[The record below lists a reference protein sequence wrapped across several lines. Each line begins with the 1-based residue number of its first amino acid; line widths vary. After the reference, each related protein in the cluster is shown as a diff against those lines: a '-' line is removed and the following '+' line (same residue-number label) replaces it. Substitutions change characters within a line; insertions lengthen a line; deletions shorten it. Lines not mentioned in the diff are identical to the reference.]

1 MKKIY
6 YTAIPIVLAIQ
17 TQAQNITLDNLEATF
32 LQKNYALIAN
42 KFNVDRIDAEII
54 QEKLWQNPTL
64 SISEVNLWKTYNVE
78 EQPYLFGK
86 YGKNQQIS
94 VELEQLIETA
104 GKRKKRVAIKELEKN
119 SALFEYEELLREL
132 KKELRQTYFSLARIQ
147 SEKKELQNS
156 VDLFEHM
163 MTQYQ
168 RQADLKNVPKADFY
182 RLQTELI
189 GLQKDQIELEN
200 QEIEYINKLRL
211 LTQNSDLNVN
221 EIDFSRFNS
230 HSKSIPF
237 NAKQLA
243 KEQNIALKKQ
253 ENEINLAEKQL
264 ILEKAQRTPDL
275 AFQVNYDRGGN
286 IMRDFVGVGVSI
298 DLPIFNTNKGNIKA
312 SEIVLNQQQ
321 ITKNALHSELDIS
334 IDRLQNQINQLDKA
348 LIQWKKLNNQEQ
360 LTMIDNYKKHLQ
372 NKQITLLEF
381 IDFTQAYRESQK
393 AYLDLLE
400 NYQNTFEELN
410 YIVGQDL

>member
-1 MKKIY
+1 VKKIY
-6 YTAIPIVLAIQ
+6 YTVIPIVLAIQ
-17 TQAQNITLDNLEATF
+17 TQAQNVTLDNLEAAF

-156 VDLFEHM
+156 VDLFEQM

-321 ITKNALHSELDIS
+321 ITKNALNSELDIS
-334 IDRLQNQINQLDKA
+334 IDRLQNQISQLDKA

>member
-6 YTAIPIVLAIQ
+6 YTVIPIVLAIQ
-17 TQAQNITLDNLEATF
+17 TQAQNVTLDNLEAAF

-94 VELEQLIETA
+94 FELEQLIETA

-156 VDLFEHM
+156 VDLFEQM

-211 LTQNSDLNVN
+211 LTQNSDLNVD
-221 EIDFSRFNS
+221 EIDFSRLNS

-321 ITKNALHSELDIS
+321 ITKNALNSELDIS
-334 IDRLQNQINQLDKA
+334 IDRLQNQISQLDKA
-348 LIQWKKLNNQEQ
+348 LIQWNKLNNQEQ

>member
-17 TQAQNITLDNLEATF
+17 TQAQNITLDNLEAAF

-156 VDLFEHM
+156 VDLFEQM

-211 LTQNSDLNVN
+211 LTQNSDLNVD

-334 IDRLQNQINQLDKA
+334 IDRLQNQISQLDKA

>member
-6 YTAIPIVLAIQ
+6 FTAIPIVFAIQ
-17 TQAQNITLDNLEATF
+17 TQAQNVTLDNLEAAF

-42 KFNVDRIDAEII
+42 KFNVDKIDAEII
-54 QEKLWQNPTL
+54 QEKLWHNPTL
-64 SISEVNLWKTYNVE
+64 SISEVNLWKTYNIE

-94 VELEQLIETA
+94 VEFEQLIETA
-104 GKRKKRVAIKELEKN
+104 GKRKKRVAIKQLEKN

-156 VDLFEHM
+156 IDLFEQIA
-163 MTQYQ
+163 TQYQ

-189 GLQKDQIELEN
+189 GLQKEQIELEI
-200 QEIEYINKLRL
+200 QEIEDINKLRL
-211 LTQNSDLNVN
+211 LTQNVELNVN
-221 EIDFSRFNS
+221 EIDFSIFNI
-230 HSKSIPF
+230 HSKSIPI
-237 NAKQLA
+237 NTKQLA
-243 KEQNIALKKQ
+243 KNQNIALKKQ
-253 ENEINLAEKQL
+253 ENEIILAEKHL
-264 ILEKAQRTPDL
+264 VLEKAQRTPDL
-275 AFQVNYDRGGN
+275 NLQVNYDRGGN
-286 IMRDFVGVGVSI
+286 IMRDFVGFGVSV

-312 SEIVLNQQQ
+312 SEIALSQQQ
-321 ITKNALHSELDIS
+321 MTKNAIYSELDIS
-334 IDRLQNQINQLDKA
+334 IDRIQNQINQLDKA
-348 LIQWKKLNNQEQ
+348 LIQLKKMNNQEQ

-400 NYQNTFEELN
+400 NYQNSFEELN

>member
-17 TQAQNITLDNLEATF
+17 TQAQNVTLDNLEAAF

-156 VDLFEHM
+156 VDLFEQM

-237 NAKQLA
+237 NTKQLA

-286 IMRDFVGVGVSI
+286 IMRDFIGVGVSI

-334 IDRLQNQINQLDKA
+334 IDRLQNQISQLDKA

-360 LTMIDNYKKHLQ
+360 LTMIDNYKKNLQ

>member
-6 YTAIPIVLAIQ
+6 FTVIPIIFAIQ
-17 TQAQNITLDNLEATF
+17 TQAQNVTLNNLEAAF

-42 KFNVDRIDAEII
+42 KFNVDKIDAEII

-64 SISEVNLWKTYNVE
+64 NISEVNLWKTYNIE

-104 GKRKKRVAIKELEKN
+104 GKRKKRIAIKQLEKN
-119 SALFEYEELLREL
+119 TALFEYEELLREL

-147 SEKKELQNS
+147 SEKKELQSNI
-156 VDLFEHM
+156 VLFEQM
-163 MTQYQ
+163 TTQYQ
-168 RQADLKNVPKADFY
+168 RQADIKNVPKAEFY

-189 GLQKDQIELEN
+189 GLQKDLIELEN
-200 QEIEYINKLRL
+200 EEIEYINNLRL
-211 LTQNSDLNVN
+211 LTQNSDLKVD
-221 EIDFSRFNS
+221 EVDFSIFNIY
-230 HSKSIPF
+230 SKSIPF
-237 NAKQLA
+237 NVKQLA
-243 KEQNIALKKQ
+243 KDQNIAIQKQ

-264 ILEKAQRTPDL
+264 VLEKAQRTPDL
-275 AFQVNYDRGGN
+275 TFQVAYDRGGG
-286 IMRDFVGVGVSI
+286 IMQDFVGFGVSF

-312 SEIVLNQQQ
+312 SEITLSQQQ
-321 ITKNALHSELDIS
+321 ITKTGLYSELDNS
-334 IDRLQNQINQLDKA
+334 IDRIQNQLNQLDKA
-348 LIQWKKLNNQEQ
+348 LVQWKTLNNQEQ
-360 LTMIDNYKKHLQ
+360 LTMINNYKKHLQ

>member
-17 TQAQNITLDNLEATF
+17 TQAQNITLDNLEAAF

-156 VDLFEHM
+156 VDLFEQM

-211 LTQNSDLNVN
+211 LTQNSDLNVD

-275 AFQVNYDRGGN
+275 TFQVNYDRGGN

-334 IDRLQNQINQLDKA
+334 IDRIQNQINQLDKA

-360 LTMIDNYKKHLQ
+360 LTMIDNYKKHLH

>member
-6 YTAIPIVLAIQ
+6 FTAISTFLVV
-17 TQAQNITLDNLEATF
+17 QAQAQKVNLENLEAAF
-32 LQKNYALIAN
+32 LQKNYELIAN
-42 KFNVDRIDAEII
+42 KYTIDKIDAEII
-54 QEKLWQNPTL
+54 QEKLWNNPTL

-78 EQPYLFGK
+78 EQPYLIGK
-86 YGKNQQIS
+86 YGRNQQIS

-119 SALFEYEELLREL
+119 AALFDYEELLREL

-156 VDLFEHM
+156 IELFEQM
-163 MTQYQ
+163 NTQYQ
-168 RQADLKNVPKADFY
+168 RQAELKNVPKADFY
-182 RLQTELI
+182 RLQSELI
-189 GLQKDQIELEN
+189 ALQKEQIELEN
-200 QEIEYINKLRL
+200 QEIEFINKLRL
-211 LTQNSDLNVN
+211 LTQNIDLQVD

-321 ITKNALHSELDIS
+321 ITKNALNSELDIS
-334 IDRLQNQINQLDKA
+334 IDRLQNQISQLDKA

>member
-17 TQAQNITLDNLEATF
+17 TQAQNITLDNLEAAF

-64 SISEVNLWKTYNVE
+64 SISEVNLWKTYHVE

-156 VDLFEHM
+156 VDLFEQM

-334 IDRLQNQINQLDKA
+334 IDRLQNQISQLDKA

>member
-17 TQAQNITLDNLEATF
+17 TQAQNITLDNLEAAF

-64 SISEVNLWKTYNVE
+64 SISEVNLWKTYHVE
-78 EQPYLFGK
+78 EQPNLFGK
-86 YGKNQQIS
+86 FGKNQQIS

-156 VDLFEHM
+156 VDLFEQM

-211 LTQNSDLNVN
+211 LTQNSDLNVD

-237 NAKQLA
+237 NANQLA

-321 ITKNALHSELDIS
+321 TTKNALYSELDIS
-334 IDRLQNQINQLDKA
+334 IDRLQNQISQLDKA

-381 IDFTQAYRESQK
+381 IDFTQAYRESQE

>member
-17 TQAQNITLDNLEATF
+17 TQAQNITLDNLEAAF

-156 VDLFEHM
+156 VDLFEQM

-237 NAKQLA
+237 DAKQLA

-286 IMRDFVGVGVSI
+286 IMRDFVGVGVSM

-312 SEIVLNQQQ
+312 AEIAVNQQQ
-321 ITKNALHSELDIS
+321 ITKSTIDFELNNT
-334 IDRLQNQINQLDKA
+334 IDRISNQINQLDKA
-348 LIQWKKLNNQEQ
+348 IIQWKKMNKQDQ
-360 LTMIDNYKKHLQ
+360 LTMIENYKKHLQ

-381 IDFTQAYRESQK
+381 IDFIQAYRESQQ
-393 AYLDLLE
+393 AYFDLLE
-400 NYQNTFEELN
+400 NYQKTFEELN

>member
-6 YTAIPIVLAIQ
+6 YTAIPIIFAMQ
-17 TQAQNITLDNLEATF
+17 TQAQNVTLDNLEAAF

-42 KFNVDRIDAEII
+42 KFNADRVDAEII

-156 VDLFEHM
+156 VDLFEQM

-334 IDRLQNQINQLDKA
+334 IDRLQNQISQLDKA

>member
-17 TQAQNITLDNLEATF
+17 TQAQNITLDNLEAAF

-64 SISEVNLWKTYNVE
+64 SISDVNLWKTYHVE

-147 SEKKELQNS
+147 YEKKELQNS
-156 VDLFEHM
+156 VDLFEQM
-163 MTQYQ
+163 ITQYQ

-230 HSKSIPF
+230 QSKSIPF

-298 DLPIFNTNKGNIKA
+298 DLPIFNTNKGNIKV

-334 IDRLQNQINQLDKA
+334 IDRLQNQISQLDKA

>member
-6 YTAIPIVLAIQ
+6 YTAIPIIFAMQ
-17 TQAQNITLDNLEATF
+17 TQAQNVTLDNLEAAF

-156 VDLFEHM
+156 VDLFEQM

-275 AFQVNYDRGGN
+275 AFQVIYDRGGN

-321 ITKNALHSELDIS
+321 ITKNELHSELDIS

-400 NYQNTFEELN
+400 NYQNTLEELN

>member
-17 TQAQNITLDNLEATF
+17 TQAQNITLDNLEAAF

-104 GKRKKRVAIKELEKN
+104 GKRKKRVAIKELEKS

-156 VDLFEHM
+156 VDLFEQM

-312 SEIVLNQQQ
+312 SEILLNQQQ

-334 IDRLQNQINQLDKA
+334 IDRLQNQISQLDKA

-381 IDFTQAYRESQK
+381 IDFTQAYRESQQ
-393 AYLDLLE
+393 AYFDLLE

>member
-17 TQAQNITLDNLEATF
+17 TQAQNITLDNLEAAF

-64 SISEVNLWKTYNVE
+64 SISEVNLWKTYHVE

-156 VDLFEHM
+156 VDLFEQM

-275 AFQVNYDRGGN
+275 TFQMNYDRGGN

-372 NKQITLLEF
+372 NKQITL
-381 IDFTQAYRESQK
+381 
-393 AYLDLLE
+393 
-400 NYQNTFEELN
+400 
-410 YIVGQDL
+410 

>member
-17 TQAQNITLDNLEATF
+17 TQAQNITLDNLEAAF

-156 VDLFEHM
+156 VDLFEQM

-230 HSKSIPF
+230 QSKSIPF

-334 IDRLQNQINQLDKA
+334 IDQLQNQISQLDKA

-381 IDFTQAYRESQK
+381 IDFTQAYRESQQ

>member
-17 TQAQNITLDNLEATF
+17 TQAQNITLDNLEAAF

-94 VELEQLIETA
+94 VELDQLIETA
-104 GKRKKRVAIKELEKN
+104 GKRKKRVAIKELEKS

-156 VDLFEHM
+156 VDLFKQM
-163 MTQYQ
+163 LMQYQ

-211 LTQNSDLNVN
+211 LTQNSELNVN

-286 IMRDFVGVGVSI
+286 IMRDFIGVGVSI

-334 IDRLQNQINQLDKA
+334 IDRLQNQISQLDKA

-381 IDFTQAYRESQK
+381 IDFTQAYRESQQ
-393 AYLDLLE
+393 AYFDLLE

>member
-1 MKKIY
+1 MNKIY

-17 TQAQNITLDNLEATF
+17 TQAQNITLDNLEAAF

-156 VDLFEHM
+156 VDLFEQM

-275 AFQVNYDRGGN
+275 AFQVIYDRGGN

-321 ITKNALHSELDIS
+321 ITKNALNSELDIS
-334 IDRLQNQINQLDKA
+334 IDRLQNQISQLDKA

>member
-6 YTAIPIVLAIQ
+6 YTVIPIVLAIQ
-17 TQAQNITLDNLEATF
+17 TQAQNVTLDNLEAAF

-156 VDLFEHM
+156 VDLFEQM

-334 IDRLQNQINQLDKA
+334 IDQLQNQISQLDKA

>member
-17 TQAQNITLDNLEATF
+17 TQAQNITLDNLEAAF

-104 GKRKKRVAIKELEKN
+104 GKRKKRVAIKELEKS

-156 VDLFEHM
+156 VDLFEQM

-211 LTQNSDLNVN
+211 LTQNSDLNVY

-286 IMRDFVGVGVSI
+286 IMRDFIGVGVSI

-312 SEIVLNQQQ
+312 SEILLNQQQ

-334 IDRLQNQINQLDKA
+334 IDRLQNQISQLDKA

-381 IDFTQAYRESQK
+381 IDFTQAYRESQQ
-393 AYLDLLE
+393 AYFDLLE

>member
-6 YTAIPIVLAIQ
+6 YTAIPIIFAMQ
-17 TQAQNITLDNLEATF
+17 TQAQNVTLDNLEAAF

-42 KFNVDRIDAEII
+42 KFNVDRVDAEII

-156 VDLFEHM
+156 VDLFEQM
-163 MTQYQ
+163 ITQYQ

-334 IDRLQNQINQLDKA
+334 IDRLQNQISQLDKA

>member
-6 YTAIPIVLAIQ
+6 YTAIPIIFAMQ
-17 TQAQNITLDNLEATF
+17 TQAQNVTLDNLEAAF

-156 VDLFEHM
+156 VDLFEQM

-321 ITKNALHSELDIS
+321 ITKNALNSELDIS
-334 IDRLQNQINQLDKA
+334 IDRLQNQISQLDKA

>member
-17 TQAQNITLDNLEATF
+17 TQAQNITLDNLEAAF

-156 VDLFEHM
+156 VDLFEQM

-334 IDRLQNQINQLDKA
+334 IDRLQNQISQLDKA

>member
-6 YTAIPIVLAIQ
+6 YTAIPIIFAMQ
-17 TQAQNITLDNLEATF
+17 TQAQNVTLDNLEAAF

-78 EQPYLFGK
+78 EQPYLFGR

-104 GKRKKRVAIKELEKN
+104 GKRKMRVAIKELEKN

-156 VDLFEHM
+156 IDLFEQM
-163 MTQYQ
+163 ITQYQ

-211 LTQNSDLNVN
+211 LTQNSDLNVD

-253 ENEINLAEKQL
+253 ENEINLAEKQF

-312 SEIVLNQQQ
+312 SEIALSQQQ

>member
-1 MKKIY
+1 VKKIY
-6 YTAIPIVLAIQ
+6 YTVIPIVLAIQ
-17 TQAQNITLDNLEATF
+17 TQAQNVTLDNLEAAF

-156 VDLFEHM
+156 VDLFEQM

-275 AFQVNYDRGGN
+275 AFQVIYDRGGN

-312 SEIVLNQQQ
+312 SEIVLNQQK
-321 ITKNALHSELDIS
+321 ITKNALNSELDIS
-334 IDRLQNQINQLDKA
+334 IDRLQNQISQLDKA

>member
-17 TQAQNITLDNLEATF
+17 TQAQNITLDNLEAAF

-104 GKRKKRVAIKELEKN
+104 GKRKKRVAIKELEKS

-156 VDLFEHM
+156 VDLFKQM
-163 MTQYQ
+163 MMQYQ

-286 IMRDFVGVGVSI
+286 IMRDFIGVGVSI

-312 SEIVLNQQQ
+312 SEILLNQQQ

-334 IDRLQNQINQLDKA
+334 IDRLQNQISQLDKA

-381 IDFTQAYRESQK
+381 IDFTQAYRESQQ
-393 AYLDLLE
+393 AYFDLLE

>member
-17 TQAQNITLDNLEATF
+17 TQAQNITLDNLEAAF

-42 KFNVDRIDAEII
+42 KFNVERIDAEII

-156 VDLFEHM
+156 VDLFKQM
-163 MTQYQ
+163 MMQYQ

-211 LTQNSDLNVN
+211 LTQNSELNVN

-334 IDRLQNQINQLDKA
+334 IDRLQNQISQLDKA

-381 IDFTQAYRESQK
+381 IDFTQAYRESQQ
-393 AYLDLLE
+393 AYFDLLE

>member
-1 MKKIY
+1 M
-6 YTAIPIVLAIQ
+6 Q
-17 TQAQNITLDNLEATF
+17 TQAQNVTLDNLEVAF

-42 KFNVDRIDAEII
+42 KFNADRVDAEII

-156 VDLFEHM
+156 VDLFEQM

-253 ENEINLAEKQL
+253 ENEINLAEKQF

-286 IMRDFVGVGVSI
+286 IMRNFVGVGVSI

-312 SEIVLNQQQ
+312 SEIALSQQQ

>member
-6 YTAIPIVLAIQ
+6 YTAIPIIFAMQ
-17 TQAQNITLDNLEATF
+17 TQAQNVTLDNLEAAF

-156 VDLFEHM
+156 VDLFEQM

-275 AFQVNYDRGGN
+275 AFQVIYDRGGN

-312 SEIVLNQQQ
+312 SEIVLNQQK
-321 ITKNALHSELDIS
+321 ITKNALNSELDIS
-334 IDRLQNQINQLDKA
+334 IDRLQNQISQLDKA

>member
-1 MKKIY
+1 VKKIY

-17 TQAQNITLDNLEATF
+17 TQAQNITLDNLEAAF
-32 LQKNYALIAN
+32 LQKNYVLIAN

-163 MTQYQ
+163 MKQYQ

>member
-17 TQAQNITLDNLEATF
+17 TQAQNVTLDNLEAAF

-156 VDLFEHM
+156 VDLFEQM

-275 AFQVNYDRGGN
+275 AFQVIYDRGGN

-334 IDRLQNQINQLDKA
+334 IDRLQNQISQLDKA